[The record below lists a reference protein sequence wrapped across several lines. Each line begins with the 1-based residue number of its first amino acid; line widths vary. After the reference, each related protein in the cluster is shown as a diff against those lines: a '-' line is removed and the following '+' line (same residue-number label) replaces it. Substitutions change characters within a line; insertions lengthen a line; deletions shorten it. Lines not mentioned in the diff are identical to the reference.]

1 MAIAPLNEFK
11 SKTVDLTTTFQTVI
25 EVPVSVATIVLDARA
40 VNVTGIDEYN
50 PPFNCNIT
58 VKLIKADEEG
68 ESIIVPNME
77 VPYNDAL
84 EFISGKF
91 VMQEGDTL
99 SAKASDDNRA
109 KLFISY
115 LETSA

>member
-11 SKTVDLTTTFQTVI
+11 SKTIDLTTVFQTVI

-40 VNVTGIDEYN
+40 VNTTGVDEFT
-50 PPFNCNIT
+50 PPLNCNVT
-58 VKLIKADEEG
+58 VKLIKANEEG

-77 VPYNDAL
+77 VPHNDAL

-91 VMQEGDTL
+91 VMQEGDIL
-99 SAKASDDNRA
+99 SAKASDNDRV
-109 KLFISY
+109 KLLISY